1 MRENVI
7 NINRVAKVVKGG
19 RRFSFS
25 AIVTVGDG
33 KGKVGV
39 AMGKANEIADAI
51 RKGSEAARTSQITVP
66 MLKDTIP
73 YKVIGRFGASR
84 VLLKPASPGTG
95 VIAAGGVRA
104 ILEAAGVKNI
114 LTKQLGSRNPNNVV
128 KATMDGLKQLRT
140 VEQFAAKRGLSVP
153 EILGLEKR
161 AAKPAA
167 SEETVEAE
175 AVAVAVETEAV
186 ETEAVETEAVETEA
200 VEAPAAAEVTETE
213 NKESQDN
220 E

>member
-161 AAKPAA
+161 ADKPAA
-167 SEETVEAE
+167 VEETVEAE
-175 AVAVAVETEAV
+175 AVA
-186 ETEAVETEAVETEA
+186 TEA

-213 NKESQDN
+213 TKESQDN

>member
-1 MRENVI
+1 MI

-33 KGKVGV
+33 KGRVGV
-39 AMGKANEIADAI
+39 SMGKANEIADAI
-51 RKGSEAARTSQITVP
+51 RKAGEAARTCMTKVP

-73 YKVIGRFGASR
+73 YQVIGRFGASR

-104 ILEAAGVKNI
+104 ILEAAGIRNI

-128 KATMDGLKQLRT
+128 KATMDGLRQLRT
-140 VEQFAAKRGLSVP
+140 AEDFAAKRGLSVG
-153 EILGLEKR
+153 EVLGMSRSPKKE
-161 AAKPAA
+161 AA
-167 SEETVEAE
+167 T
-175 AVAVAVETEAV
+175 ETEAAA
-186 ETEAVETEAVETEA
+186 ETESEVVA
-200 VEAPAAAEVTETE
+200 APPVDTAPPTE
-213 NKESQDN
+213 NKEADSN

>member
-51 RKGSEAARTSQITVP
+51 RKGSEAARTSQIIVP

-128 KATMDGLKQLRT
+128 KATMDGLKQLLT
-140 VEQFAAKRGLSVP
+140 VEQFAAKRGLTVP
-153 EILGLEKR
+153 EVLGLEKR
-161 AAKPAA
+161 ADKPTA
-167 SEETVEAE
+167 SEET
-175 AVAVAVETEAV
+175 V

-200 VEAPAAAEVTETE
+200 VEATIVAEASAEVEAPKTE